1 MPAMLTPPDQR
12 PTVFGA
18 LRLLGGWAGYQIEHA
33 FVVALEAIQQLFD
46 RFDRR
51 VYSEAMRIRS
61 IGEGGD
67 HKAGGKFFVL
77 VIYCTDALPAF
88 TRTLIDAV
96 TRSPFNLVIVSN
108 ARLTDGLA
116 AELRSKCRL
125 LIERNNIGRDF
136 GGYKDGVAVVLR
148 RFNVER
154 LVIANDSVFYLREGL
169 DELLA
174 KLDGPHDLIGV
185 SEVYDHHYH
194 VASFLMSF
202 GRRVVES
209 AAFRDFWRR
218 YKPLGSRRWAI
229 FRGEGDLSAQL
240 LRGGFRPHI
249 LYRAVHL
256 RPYLADD
263 HAVMPLLPLQVRAW
277 LAGRGEA
284 RSTTLLHKIGV
295 ALKWLRGAPRPK
307 PEGADLVIDEV
318 MGRNQMHAAGL
329 MFRKFLGLPL
339 IKRDLYYRGVYSLDD
354 LAVILA
360 DQPPDFREEIMADLR
375 RRGNSERL
383 GPFGRLLHR
392 HA

>member
-1 MPAMLTPPDQR
+1 MLVPPDQR
-12 PTVFGA
+12 FTALSA

-33 FVVALEAIQQLFD
+33 FVLVLEAIQRLVNRLD
-46 RFDRR
+46 PR
-51 VYSEAMRIRS
+51 VYSEALRIRS
-61 IGEGGD
+61 VREGGD
-67 HKAGGKFFVL
+67 DKAGGKFFVL
-77 VIYCTDALPAF
+77 VLYCTDTLPAF
-88 TRTLIDAV
+88 TRTIIDAV
-96 TRSPFNLVIVSN
+96 ARSSFNLVIVSN
-108 ARLTDGLA
+108 AQLTDHLA
-116 AELRSKCRL
+116 EELRGKSRL

-136 GGYKDGVAVVLR
+136 GGYKDGIAVVLR
-148 RFNVER
+148 RFDIER
-154 LVIANDSVFYLREGL
+154 LVIANDSVFYLSEGL
-169 DELLA
+169 DDLLA

-209 AAFRDFWRR
+209 VAFREFWRR

-256 RPYLADD
+256 RPHLANDN
-263 HAVMPLLPLQVRAW
+263 AVLPLLPLQVRAW
-277 LAGRGEA
+277 LAGSGEA

-295 ALKWLRGAPRPK
+295 ALKWLRGVPRAK
-307 PEGADLVIDEV
+307 LSGADLVIDEV

-329 MFRKFLGLPL
+329 MFRKFMGLPL
-339 IKRDLYYRGVYSLDD
+339 IKRDLYYREVYSLDD
-354 LAVILA
+354 LAAVVA
-360 DQPPDFREEIMADLR
+360 DQPPNLREEIMADLR

-383 GPFGRLLHR
+383 SPFGRLLHR

>member
-1 MPAMLTPPDQR
+1 MITPPDQR
-12 PTVFGA
+12 PTVFSA

-33 FVVALEAIQQLFD
+33 FVLALEAIQQLFD
-46 RFDRR
+46 RLDPR
-51 VYSEAMRIRS
+51 VYSEARRVRS
-61 IGEGGD
+61 VREGGAD
-67 HKAGGKFFVL
+67 KAGGKFLVL
-77 VIYCTDALPAF
+77 VLYCTDTLPAF

-96 TRSPFNLVIVSN
+96 ARSPFNLVIVSN
-108 ARLTDGLA
+108 AQLTDRLA
-116 AELRSKCRL
+116 DELRGKSRL

-136 GGYKDGVAVVLR
+136 GGYKDGIAIVLR
-148 RFNVER
+148 RFDVER
-154 LVIANDSVFYLREGL
+154 LMIANDSVFYLSEGL
-169 DELLA
+169 DALLA

-202 GRRVVES
+202 GRRVVQS

-240 LRGGFRPHI
+240 LRSGFRPYI

-256 RPYLADD
+256 RPHLANGD
-263 HAVMPLLPLQVRAW
+263 AVASLLPLQVRAW
-277 LAGRGEA
+277 LAGHGEA
-284 RSTTLLHKIGV
+284 RSTTLLHKIDI
-295 ALKWLRGAPRPK
+295 AWKWLRGTPRAK
-307 PEGADLVIDEV
+307 PVGADLVIDEV

-329 MFRKFLGLPL
+329 MFRKFMGLPL

-354 LAVILA
+354 LAAILA
-360 DQPPDFREEIMADLR
+360 DQPPALREEIMADLR
-375 RRGNSERL
+375 RRGNSEQL

-392 HA
+392 HG

>member
-1 MPAMLTPPDQR
+1 MITPPDQP
-12 PTVFGA
+12 PTVFSA

-33 FVVALEAIQQLFD
+33 FVLVLEAVQQLFNRLD
-46 RFDRR
+46 PR
-51 VYSEAMRIRS
+51 VYSEALRIRS
-61 IGEGGD
+61 VHEGGD
-67 HKAGGKFFVL
+67 DKAGGKFFVL
-77 VIYCTDALPAF
+77 VVYCTDTLPAF

-96 TRSPFNLVIVSN
+96 ARGPFNLVIVSN
-108 ARLTDGLA
+108 AQLTDGLA
-116 AELRSKCRL
+116 EELRSKCRL

-136 GGYKDGVAVVLR
+136 GGYKDGIAIVLR
-148 RFNVER
+148 RFDVER
-154 LVIANDSVFYLREGL
+154 LVIANDSLFYLSEGL
-169 DELLA
+169 DVLLA

-256 RPYLADD
+256 RPYLANLANDD
-263 HAVMPLLPLQVRAW
+263 AVMPLLPLQIRAW
-277 LAGRGEA
+277 LAGSGEP
-284 RSTTLLHKIGV
+284 RSTTLLHKIGI
-295 ALKWLRGAPRPK
+295 ALKWLRGAPRAK
-307 PEGADLVIDEV
+307 LEGADLVIDEV

-329 MFRKFLGLPL
+329 MFRKFMGLPL

-354 LAVILA
+354 LAAMVA

>member
-1 MPAMLTPPDQR
+1 MITPPDQR
-12 PTVFGA
+12 PTVFSA

-33 FVVALEAIQQLFD
+33 FVLALEAIQQLFD
-46 RFDRR
+46 RLDPH
-51 VYSEAMRIRS
+51 VYSEARRIRS
-61 IGEGGD
+61 MHEGGAD
-67 HKAGGKFFVL
+67 KAGGKFFVL
-77 VIYCTDALPAF
+77 VLYCTDTLPAF

-96 TRSPFNLVIVSN
+96 ARSPFNLVIVSN
-108 ARLTDGLA
+108 AQLTDGLA
-116 AELRSKCRL
+116 DELRGKCRL

-136 GGYKDGVAVVLR
+136 GGYKDGVAIVLR
-148 RFNVER
+148 RFDVER
-154 LVIANDSVFYLREGL
+154 LVIANDSVFYLSEGL

-256 RPYLADD
+256 RPYLANLANDD
-263 HAVMPLLPLQVRAW
+263 AVMPLLPLQVRAW
-277 LAGRGEA
+277 LAGSGEA
-284 RSTTLLHKIGV
+284 RSTTLLHKIGI
-295 ALKWLRGAPRPK
+295 ALKWLRGAPRAK
-307 PEGADLVIDEV
+307 LEGADLVIDEV

-329 MFRKFLGLPL
+329 MFRKFMGLPL

-354 LAVILA
+354 LAAMVA
-360 DQPPDFREEIMADLR
+360 DQPPDLREEIMADLR

-392 HA
+392 HG

>member
-1 MPAMLTPPDQR
+1 MISPPDQA
-12 PTVFGA
+12 PTVFSA

-33 FVVALEAIQQLFD
+33 LVLALEEVEELFNRLD
-46 RFDRR
+46 PR
-51 VYSEAMRIRS
+51 VYSEAMRIRTVR
-61 IGEGGD
+61 EGVD
-67 HKAGGKFFVL
+67 DKAGGKFFVL
-77 VIYCTDALPAF
+77 VLYCTDTLPAF
-88 TRTLIDAV
+88 TRTILDAV
-96 TRSPFNLVIVSN
+96 ARSSFNLVIVSN
-108 ARLTDGLA
+108 AQLTGRL
-116 AELRSKCRL
+116 AEELHSKCRL

-136 GGYKDGVAVVLR
+136 GGYKDGVAIVLR
-148 RFNVER
+148 RFAVER
-154 LVIANDSVFYLREGL
+154 LVIANDSVFYLSEGL

-174 KLDGPHDLIGV
+174 KLDGPHELIGV

-209 AAFRDFWRR
+209 AVFREFWRR
-218 YKPLGSRRWAI
+218 YKPLRSRRWAI

-256 RPYLADD
+256 RPHLVNDEA
-263 HAVMPLLPLQVRAW
+263 ALPLLPLQVRAW
-277 LAGRGEA
+277 LAGSGEA
-284 RSTTLLHKIGV
+284 RSTTLLYKIGI
-295 ALKWLRGAPRPK
+295 ALKWLRGSPRAK
-307 PEGADLVIDEV
+307 LEGADLVIDEV

-329 MFRKFLGLPL
+329 MFRKFMELPL
-339 IKRDLYYRGVYSLDD
+339 IKRDLYYRDVYSLDD
-354 LAVILA
+354 LAAAVA
-360 DQPPDFREEIMADLR
+360 DQPPNLREEIMADLR

>member
-1 MPAMLTPPDQR
+1 MITPPDQP
-12 PTVFGA
+12 PTVFSA

-33 FVVALEAIQQLFD
+33 FVLALEGIQRLFNRLD
-46 RFDRR
+46 PR
-51 VYSEAMRIRS
+51 VYSQAMRIRS
-61 IGEGGD
+61 VREGGD
-67 HKAGGKFFVL
+67 DKAGGKFFVL
-77 VIYCTDALPAF
+77 VLYCTDTLPTF
-88 TRTLIDAV
+88 TRTIIDAV
-96 TRSPFNLVIVSN
+96 VPSPFNLVIVSN
-108 ARLTDGLA
+108 AQLTDGLA
-116 AELRSKCRL
+116 EELRGKSRL
-125 LIERNNIGRDF
+125 LIERNNVGRDF
-136 GGYKDGVAVVLR
+136 GGYKDGIAIVLR
-148 RFNVER
+148 RFDVER
-154 LVIANDSVFYLREGL
+154 LVIANDSVFYLSEGL

-209 AAFRDFWRR
+209 AVFREFWRR

-256 RPYLADD
+256 RPHLANHD
-263 HAVMPLLPLQVRAW
+263 VVVPLLPLQVRAW
-277 LAGRGEA
+277 LAGSGEA
-284 RSTTLLHKIGV
+284 RSSTLLHKIGI
-295 ALKWLRGAPRPK
+295 ALKWLRGSPRSK
-307 PEGADLVIDEV
+307 PDGADLVIDEV

-329 MFRKFLGLPL
+329 MFRKFMGLPL
-339 IKRDLYYRGVYSLDD
+339 IKRDLYYRDVYSLDD
-354 LAVILA
+354 LAAAVA
-360 DQPPDFREEIMADLR
+360 DQPPTLREEIMADLR
-375 RRGNSERL
+375 RRGTAERL

>member
-1 MPAMLTPPDQR
+1 MITPPDQR
-12 PTVFGA
+12 PTVFSA

-33 FVVALEAIQQLFD
+33 FVLALEAIQQLLD
-46 RFDRR
+46 RFDPH
-51 VYSEAMRIRS
+51 VYSEARRIRS
-61 IGEGGD
+61 VREGGA
-67 HKAGGKFFVL
+67 HKADGKFFVL
-77 VIYCTDALPAF
+77 VLYCTDTLPKF

-96 TRSPFNLVIVSN
+96 ARSPFNLVIVSN
-108 ARLTDGLA
+108 AQLTDGLA
-116 AELRSKCRL
+116 EELRGKSRL

-136 GGYKDGVAVVLR
+136 GGYKDGIAIVLR
-148 RFNVER
+148 RFDVER
-154 LVIANDSVFYLREGL
+154 LVIANDSVFYLNEGL

-202 GRRVVES
+202 GRRVVQS

-256 RPYLADD
+256 RPYLANLANDD
-263 HAVMPLLPLQVRAW
+263 AVMPLLPLQVRAW
-277 LAGRGEA
+277 LAGSGEA
-284 RSTTLLHKIGV
+284 RSTTLLHKIDI
-295 ALKWLRGAPRPK
+295 AWKWLRGAPRAK
-307 PEGADLVIDEV
+307 LEGADLVIDEV

-329 MFRKFLGLPL
+329 MFRKFMGLPL

-354 LAVILA
+354 LAAMVA
-360 DQPPDFREEIMADLR
+360 DQPPDLREDIIADLR
-375 RRGNSERL
+375 RRGDSERL

-392 HA
+392 HG